1 MGWLE
6 LEWTWLRRS
15 PRWNQIMGLTDTSNL
30 EEALSSSLFGRS
42 TRVSKQFCFV
52 LFCFFPHMVQVPFK
66 LLVFCRVP
74 GWVSLHLGS
83 FAISLPSAKH
93 WAVSGIPTG
102 TASPCLS
109 YQFRCGPSICSSCLV
124 SLHIFRRNCS
134 KCRCR
139 FGALVGG
146 GQFRISLCQYLGTL

>member
-42 TRVSKQFCFV
+42 TRVSKQLPPPLPPVWSRRPLNCWCFAV
-52 LFCFFPHMVQVPFK
+52 SQG
-66 LLVFCRVP
+66 
-74 GWVSLHLGS
+74 GWVYTWAPLQYPSLT
-83 FAISLPSAKH
+83 AKH
-93 WAVSGIPTG
+93 CAVSGIPTG

-124 SLHIFRRNCS
+124 SLQIFRRNCS
-134 KCRCR
+134 KRRCR
-139 FGALVGG
+139 FGVLVGG